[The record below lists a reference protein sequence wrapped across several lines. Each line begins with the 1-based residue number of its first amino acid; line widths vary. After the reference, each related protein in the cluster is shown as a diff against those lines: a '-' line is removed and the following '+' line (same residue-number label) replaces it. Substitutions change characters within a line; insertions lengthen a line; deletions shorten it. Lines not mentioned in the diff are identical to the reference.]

1 MTTKKAA
8 TKKAAATDKDET
20 RLVFPDPG
28 LHIAVLGA
36 LMEAEAIDSER
47 IEAKL
52 EGIEGDDETDRL
64 RAAMARLHSIKLD
77 RKKVAR
83 LDRLDF
89 DGGNEIYMMMES
101 GADVYTGGEDDT
113 YSLRS
118 LAGIGALEAL
128 ETLDLDGH
136 GFFDD
141 LRDLRP
147 LEGLAKL
154 THLTLTGDWT
164 HAASLETLP
173 KLASLDV
180 RLGSVDDPAALDR
193 LAARGVEVLR

>member
-1 MTTKKAA
+1 MTTKKPTTKTKEAA
-8 TKKAAATDKDET
+8 EKNET
-20 RLVFPDPG
+20 RIVLPDPG

-36 LMEAEAIDSER
+36 LMEAEVVDRER

-52 EGIEGDDETDRL
+52 EGIEGDDETERL

-101 GADVYTGGEDDT
+101 GADAYTGGEDDT

-118 LAGIGALEAL
+118 LAGISALEGL

-136 GFFDD
+136 GFYDE

-173 KLASLDV
+173 KLAHLDV
-180 RLGSVDDPAALDR
+180 GLGSVDDAAVLDR